1 MSVERFLA
9 WIFQHDD
16 DIRDLAIVP
25 KMTGIDL
32 AP

>member
-1 MSVERFLA
+1 MGVERFLA
-9 WIFQHDD
+9 WIFQHD